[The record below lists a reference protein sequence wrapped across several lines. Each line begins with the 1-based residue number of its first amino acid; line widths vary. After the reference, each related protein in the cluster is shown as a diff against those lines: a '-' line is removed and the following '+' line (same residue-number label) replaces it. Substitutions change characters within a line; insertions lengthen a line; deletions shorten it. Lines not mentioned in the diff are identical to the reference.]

1 VEEPVNGGPGCGAP
15 PIILVVEDEV
25 LIRLDNAE
33 VLRGAGYSV
42 IEAGDALEALGFIS
56 ASEPLHLLI
65 TDINMPGE
73 IDGIGLAEMARAM
86 RPGMP
91 VVLASARS
99 VAEMAPVADRIVRKP
114 YFASE
119 LVSIAQELIEA
130 TWQTG
135 NDNQQAC

>member
-1 VEEPVNGGPGCGAP
+1 MEEPV
-15 PIILVVEDEV
+15 ILVVEDEV

-33 VLRGAGYSV
+33 MLRAAGYRA
-42 IEAGDALEALGFIS
+42 IEASDALEALGFLS

-73 IDGIGLAEMARAM
+73 IDGIGLAEMTRAL
-86 RPGMP
+86 RPGLP
-91 VVLASARS
+91 VVFASAQGVS
-99 VAEMAPVADRIVRKP
+99 EMAPLADRIVRKP

-130 TWQTG
+130 SWQTG

>member
-1 VEEPVNGGPGCGAP
+1 MEEPVNGGPGCGAP
-15 PIILVVEDEV
+15 PVILVVEDEV

-33 VLRGAGYSV
+33 VLRAAGYRV
-42 IEAGDALEALGFIS
+42 IEAADALEALGFVS

-73 IDGIGLAEMARAM
+73 IDGIALAEMTRAL
-86 RPGMP
+86 RPELP
-91 VVLASARS
+91 VVLATAQS
-99 VAEMAPVADRIVRKP
+99 VPAAGSLADRLIRKP

-130 TWQTG
+130 SWQTG

>member
-1 VEEPVNGGPGCGAP
+1 MEEPVVGGPGCGAP
-15 PIILVVEDEV
+15 PVILVVEDEV

-33 VLRGAGYSV
+33 ILRAAGYSV
-42 IEAGDALEALGFIS
+42 IEAADALEALGFIS
-56 ASEPLHLLI
+56 ASGPLHLLI

-73 IDGIGLAEMARAM
+73 IDGIGLAEMARAL
-86 RPGMP
+86 RPGLP
-91 VVLASARS
+91 VVVASARS
-99 VAEMAPVADRIVRKP
+99 VSELAPLADRIVRKP

-130 TWQTG
+130 TWPTG

>member
-1 VEEPVNGGPGCGAP
+1 MEEPVNGGPGSGTP
-15 PIILVVEDEV
+15 PVILVVEDEV

-33 VLRGAGYSV
+33 GLRAAGYRV
-42 IEAGDALEALGFIS
+42 IEAADALEALGFIS
-56 ASEPLHLLI
+56 ASAPLNLLI

-73 IDGIGLAEMARAM
+73 IDGIGLAEMTRAL
-86 RPGMP
+86 RPGLP
-91 VVLASARS
+91 VVIASAQS
-99 VAEMAPVADRIVRKP
+99 APAIDGLADRIIRKP

-130 TWQTG
+130 SWQTG